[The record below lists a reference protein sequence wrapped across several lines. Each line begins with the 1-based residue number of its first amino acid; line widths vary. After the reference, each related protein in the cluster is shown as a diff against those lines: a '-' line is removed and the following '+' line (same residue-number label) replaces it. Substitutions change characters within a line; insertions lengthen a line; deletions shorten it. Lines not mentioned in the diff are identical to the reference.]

1 MYELLFNE
9 ALWFRICG
17 NWLFTFF
24 SLSYPREVGKLFTG
38 QGEGY
43 MLKHDFKLKMVSR
56 YKKIIYNHPFN
67 CPFWKCGTTKKG
79 KRGEAKDNATLSSKE
94 KVVIV
99 IICFFFAFPFKN
111 LVAHDIWFS
120 NSSFI
125 FNRREEHPGRRRS
138 GDWIMKLNWLVFY
151 CFICYL
157 RFSSSHFKSRRMHLR
172 MWEETEEVMGGGGC
186 RGGLGVGVVSLEQQ
200 RKENEERRRATRHWA
215 AKEEKVIISSLP
227 FHSKTKWLLIWF
239 SNSSLF

>member
-1 MYELLFNE
+1 MRRSIRFLFGLAQVFKKPWSHPFTMYGLLFNE

-56 YKKIIYNHPFN
+56 YKKIIYNPPFN
-67 CPFWKCGTTKKG
+67 CLWKCGTTKKG

-94 KVVIV
+94 KVVFV

-120 NSSFI
+120 NSSLI
-125 FNRREEHPGRRRS
+125 FNRREEHPGRRMS
-138 GDWIMKLNWLVFY
+138 GDWIMKLNWLVLY
-151 CFICYL
+151 CFIGYL
-157 RFSSSHFKSRRMHLR
+157 SFSSSHFKA
-172 MWEETEEVMGGGGC
+172 EECIYECEKKP
-186 RGGLGVGVVSLEQQ
+186 
-200 RKENEERRRATRHWA
+200 RK
-215 AKEEKVIISSLP
+215 
-227 FHSKTKWLLIWF
+227 
-239 SNSSLF
+239 